1 MDRPKS
7 KQCKPR
13 SKIAKF
19 RRQAKLTQKALAER
33 IGVTVNTIANWEN
46 GRVDLWFIVVVGKLC
61 EIFDCSPNDLIEHKD
76 VDSERNALSLEEMR
90 ESLGTSEPKVTYITD
105 KQEQEDL

>member
-1 MDRPKS
+1 MDSPKS
-7 KQCKPR
+7 KLRRPR
-13 SKIAKF
+13 SNIATL
-19 RRQAKLTQKALAER
+19 RRQADLTQKALAEQ

-61 EIFDCSPNDLIEHKD
+61 EIFGCSPNDLIEHKD

-90 ESLGTSEPKVTYITD
+90 ESLGTNEPQVTYVTD
-105 KQEQEDL
+105 KQEQKDL